1 MITFVLCNSE
11 SGIVN
16 SFYKFIRLF
25 LGEFEDTKKFFR
37 NYLTFNNYILF
48 IFRFKRLASDDEDE
62 MESYRSVVST
72 PKKAKKANTFHSTQI
87 VPTDQDFRPG
97 DFVVLWDESNQDHVC
112 KSTYLIKITEQIRYT
127 TAIENEWVKN

>member
-1 MITFVLCNSE
+1 
-11 SGIVN
+11 
-16 SFYKFIRLF
+16 
-25 LGEFEDTKKFFR
+25 
-37 NYLTFNNYILF
+37 
-48 IFRFKRLASDDEDE
+48 

-97 DFVVLWDESNQDHVC
+97 DFVVLRDESNQDQVC
-112 KSTYLIKITEQIRYT
+112 KSTFLIKITEQIRYT

>member
-1 MITFVLCNSE
+1 MYGFMAKSSVS
-11 SGIVN
+11 
-16 SFYKFIRLF
+16 RL
-25 LGEFEDTKKFFR
+25 
-37 NYLTFNNYILF
+37 NICQILMRMMF

-97 DFVVLWDESNQDHVC
+97 DFVVLRDESNQDQVC
-112 KSTYLIKITEQIRYT
+112 KSTFLIKITEQIRYT
-127 TAIENEWVKN
+127 TAIENE

>member
-1 MITFVLCNSE
+1 MSSNNSM
-11 SGIVN
+11 
-16 SFYKFIRLF
+16 
-25 LGEFEDTKKFFR
+25 
-37 NYLTFNNYILF
+37 F

-97 DFVVLWDESNQDHVC
+97 DFVVLRDESNQDQVC
-112 KSTYLIKITEQIRYT
+112 KSTFLIKITEQIRYT
-127 TAIENEWVKN
+127 TAIENE

>member
-1 MITFVLCNSE
+1 MM
-11 SGIVN
+11 
-16 SFYKFIRLF
+16 
-25 LGEFEDTKKFFR
+25 
-37 NYLTFNNYILF
+37 F

-97 DFVVLWDESNQDHVC
+97 DFVVLRDESNQDQVC
-112 KSTYLIKITEQIRYT
+112 KYT
-127 TAIENEWVKN
+127 FLMKTSPKGFLTSKCDLRRIGYFQNLGHFMRNCWDFFGL